1 MLISY
6 APDFRVAHEPIVQT
20 DCVSVRKE
28 GTIRM
33 LFGDGI
39 HVGGI
44 CCVDGIT
51 FHAFLWS
58 DSPSVVNAIEIVV
71 SEANALRVPLHYS
84 HQTDLILNLGHG
96 GD

>member
-1 MLISY
+1 MLY
-6 APDFRVAHEPIVQT
+6 APDFRVAHESIVQT

-28 GTIRM
+28 GAKRM

-58 DSPSVVNAIEIVV
+58 DSPSVVNTVAFIVTGAK
-71 SEANALRVPLHYS
+71 SLPLHYS
-84 HQTDLILNLGHG
+84 HQTDFILDLGH
-96 GD
+96 DDD